1 MIELYFGNNNYES
14 LKALDVFEAN
24 PFVMID
30 GESID
35 SIDPI
40 LNSLDNFS
48 LFNQSQ
54 NIIVKRFWKNSKK
67 VSLHKNLLNWLY
79 KQDISRFSLIFWE
92 DSEISNKKRKS
103 PAKAK
108 KAKTTSLTKY
118 IEENGK
124 IYKFDELSGESLLKW
139 TNDLAT
145 KLDIKATND
154 ILKLIL
160 ERLGN
165 NQLIIES
172 EFSKISTYLKAK
184 NQKELT
190 RDDLNLFTFYEPDH
204 TVWDLTSAIGQKNKI
219 KAIELSDQLLKNPYD
234 FPIVFGATLKN
245 LTQLFFIKKFPYET
259 SKLAKNLSIGP
270 YNSYAIKKIAEKF
283 TESYL
288 LTSINKL
295 INLDYFV
302 KNGLI
307 DVRLGFTLFI
317 TLL

>member
-14 LKALDVFEAN
+14 LKALDKYTAKSYII
-24 PFVMID
+24 ID
-30 GESID
+30 GETLD
-35 SIDPI
+35 SVDTI

-48 LFNQSQ
+48 LFNESQ
-54 NIIVKRFWKNSKK
+54 TIIVKRFWKNSKK
-67 VSLHKNLLNWLY
+67 VTLHKNLLNWLY
-79 KQDISRFSLIFWE
+79 KQDISKINLIFWE
-92 DSEISNKKRKS
+92 DSEIANKKRK
-103 PAKAK
+103 AATKAK
-108 KAKTTSLTKY
+108 KAKTTSLSKF

-124 IYKFDELSGESLLKW
+124 INKFDELSWDSLLKW
-139 TNDLAT
+139 TKSLT
-145 KLDIKATND
+145 EELKIKASNE
-154 ILKLIL
+154 ILKSIL

-165 NQLIIES
+165 NQFIIES
-172 EFSKISTYLKAK
+172 EFKKVSIYLKSIVK
-184 NQKELT
+184 NELT
-190 RDDLNLFTFYEPDH
+190 HDELGQFTFYEPDH

-245 LTQLFFIKKFPYET
+245 LTQLFFIKKFPYES